1 MDEAKV
7 IETGEIITGEDLWYM
22 DEIDA
27 KSFECIYCGIDYIA
41 CSYMKDVHKHRPY
54 FRLRNGTIHK
64 VDNCGYQHS
73 DAIKLKGQEQRLTTK
88 DGFPLPY
95 PSKFKLPKPLGAPS
109 LAIPEDDTS
118 AEPTNTDPKDRAP
131 VQYQGPSQQ
140 HQYVTDSFRAI
151 VGHYVNFPND
161 RSLPLEFEGVK
172 GNTYQSCF
180 KSLIQPSLDQKPIIQ
195 EKNKINLTVASWKS
209 PTLDGN
215 LLKIIC
221 NNGLW
226 IDKKPIEKFIIEI
239 NVTYWPKRA
248 LDAFLYEYKKA
259 LHEIRGKKGKKLL
272 IFFLGEQDT
281 QDNLYRFFA
290 NDYRLLTIKVVS

>member
-1 MDEAKV
+1 MDEAK
-7 IETGEIITGEDLWYM
+7 IRETAEIVTGEDLWYM
-22 DEIDA
+22 NQIDT
-27 KSFECIYCGIDYIA
+27 KSFECIYCGVDYIA
-41 CSYMKDVHKHRPY
+41 CSFIQNEHKRRPY
-54 FRLRNGTIHK
+54 FRLHNGTIHK
-64 VDNCGYQHS
+64 KDNCAYQHS
-73 DAIKLKGQEQRLTTK
+73 DAIKLKGQEQRLTTE

-95 PSKFKLPKPLGAPS
+95 PSKFKLPKPLHAPN
-109 LAIPEDDTS
+109 LTTLEGGDL
-118 AEPTNTDPKDRAP
+118 AEPTNTDLGGKASL
-131 VQYQGPSQQ
+131 QYQGPNQQ

-151 VGHYVNFPND
+151 VSHYVNFPND
-161 RSLPLEFEGVK
+161 RSLSLEFEGVI

-195 EKNKINLTVASWKS
+195 EINKINLTVASWKS

-215 LLKIIC
+215 LLQIVC

-226 IDKKPIEKFIIEI
+226 VDKKPIEKFIIEI
-239 NVTYWPKRA
+239 NVAYWPKRA
-248 LDAFLYEYKKA
+248 VNAFLYEYKKA